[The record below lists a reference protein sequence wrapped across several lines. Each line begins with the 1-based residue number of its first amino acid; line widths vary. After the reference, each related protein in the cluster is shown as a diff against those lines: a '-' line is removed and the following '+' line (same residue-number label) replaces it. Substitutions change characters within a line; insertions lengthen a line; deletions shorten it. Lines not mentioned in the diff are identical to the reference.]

1 MPGSSGQQLDSYLG
15 GVIGWRGAFF
25 CLVPIAAVA
34 LVWQWVSLPALP
46 AMGRNISKS
55 EKVHTKKAADA
66 RNVFSLL
73 RRPVVAL
80 GMAAMGLF
88 FMGQFELF
96 TYVRPFLERITQVD
110 LPTLSMVL
118 FGMGVA
124 GFVGTALVSRALK
137 HGMYRMLIAIP
148 LLMAVIALAL
158 AIWGASLPVVVTLL
172 ALWALVATAAP
183 VGWWSWL
190 AHTLPKDA
198 EAGGGLMV
206 AVIQMSIA
214 LGSTVGGLL
223 FDGVGYRATFAV
235 STVLLVAAA
244 GVTLL
249 TARHAQVRD

>member
-1 MPGSSGQQLDSYLG
+1 
-15 GVIGWRGAFF
+15 
-25 CLVPIAAVA
+25 
-34 LVWQWVSLPALP
+34 
-46 AMGRNISKS
+46 
-55 EKVHTKKAADA
+55 
-66 RNVFSLL
+66 
-73 RRPVVAL
+73 
-80 GMAAMGLF
+80 
-88 FMGQFELF
+88 
-96 TYVRPFLERITQVD
+96 
-110 LPTLSMVL
+110 
-118 FGMGVA
+118 
-124 GFVGTALVSRALK
+124 
-137 HGMYRMLIAIP
+137 MLIAIP